1 MCVCVSLR
9 WVRCRPLED
18 WDEEEEVGERR
29 KIKAELVWLLDSSR
43 SASSIEQQQ
52 QNCWTRQKLCF
63 FCFCFC
69 SFVLLLLVEFLP
81 CFSFWAIANGAM
93 QRFTLLSPLFPG
105 IFSLSAASIC
115 AWTSISISSLVSA
128 RMFLTESIGIFFCFS
143 ASILLPLFCYCMH
156 LKFRWGEGECALHC
170 TSLFPSLA
178 IHREHWQN
186 QQN

>member
-52 QNCWTRQKLCF
+52 QNCWTRQKLC
-63 FCFCFC
+63 CFCFC

-93 QRFTLLSPLFPG
+93 RRFTLLSPLFPG
-105 IFSLSAASIC
+105 IFSRLAYQP
-115 AWTSISISSLVSA
+115 LRSA
-128 RMFLTESIGIFFCFS
+128 RERASASALLFQPECFSLNQSESSFVFLPLFFC
-143 ASILLPLFCYCMH
+143 LLFCYCMH
-156 LKFRWGEGECALHC
+156 LKFRCEGKGMCPALHIFF
-170 TSLFPSLA
+170 SLIGYS
-178 IHREHWQN
+178 
-186 QQN
+186 